1 PVLRESG
8 VQFVLAGHN
17 HFYARMKPI
26 GHVEHIISGGGGR
39 HLSRP
44 EPDGCTEAVRETF
57 HFTAYEVL
65 PDAVRMFAVGEDG
78 KVFDEATIDRA
89 YLDAAET
96 GCAAAQ

>member
-1 PVLRESG
+1 M
-8 VQFVLAGHN
+8 VQQPHCKFT
-17 HFYARMKPI
+17 P
-26 GHVEHIISGGGGR
+26 GGR
-39 HLSRP
+39 GIPVAWDAALSHVRNH
-44 EPDGCTEAVRETF
+44 EAM
-57 HFTAYEVL
+57 